1 MYSSIMF
8 NTDLTDLKYD
18 GFSIDEDG
26 DYVINLS
33 FVKGKSF
40 SIPTSVELPL
50 TDALRVEYTE
60 LSKVPLEGLKTIKEE
75 VSNYLYIYDLDDLR
89 VT

>member
-1 MYSSIMF
+1 MF
-8 NTDLTDLKYD
+8 KTDLTDLQYD

-33 FVKGKSF
+33 FVNGKSF
-40 SIPTSVELPL
+40 SIPTGVELPL
-50 TDALRVEYTE
+50 TDALRVEYAE
-60 LSKVPLEGLKTIKEE
+60 LSKVPLEDLKTIKEE

>member
-33 FVKGKSF
+33 FVNGKSF
-40 SIPTSVELPL
+40 SIPTRVELPL

>member
-33 FVKGKSF
+33 FVNGKSF

>member
-1 MYSSIMF
+1 MF
-8 NTDLTDLKYD
+8 NTDLTDLQYD

-26 DYVINLS
+26 DNVINLS
-33 FVKGKSF
+33 FVNGKSF

-50 TDALRVEYTE
+50 TDALRVEYAE
-60 LSKVPLEGLKTIKEE
+60 LSKVPLEDLKTIKEE

>member
-1 MYSSIMF
+1 MF
-8 NTDLTDLKYD
+8 NTDLTDLQYD

-26 DYVINLS
+26 DNVINLS